1 MRQSQRLENKI
12 QRSKWKKLRFSLKS
26 PPDHS
31 KPRYFQNNTVNLNI
45 MKKLFTLYI
54 LAIST
59 LSFAA
64 RAQQVD
70 PPKTGA
76 LIHVEEHQYK
86 LKPGEEISFTAQL
99 VKSRSAK
106 KLKFG
111 ELSIKDS
118 EQMAFQI
125 VPSTDQENR
134 YIVKAKAAPGLAPG
148 KLYFVLKMTGKNS
161 HMVRSTTLSFI
172 IDSDNIV
179 ESN

>member
-1 MRQSQRLENKI
+1 
-12 QRSKWKKLRFSLKS
+12 
-26 PPDHS
+26 
-31 KPRYFQNNTVNLNI
+31 

-54 LAIST
+54 VTLAT

-70 PPKTGA
+70 APKTGA
-76 LIHVEEHQYK
+76 IIHVEEHQYK
-86 LKPGEEISFTAQL
+86 LKPGEEISFTARL

-106 KLKFG
+106 KMKFG

-118 EQMAFQI
+118 EQMAFRI
-125 VPSTDQENR
+125 VPSPDQEDL
-134 YIVKAKAAPGLAPG
+134 YVVKAKAAPGIAHG

-161 HMVRSTTLSFI
+161 HMVRSTTLSFV